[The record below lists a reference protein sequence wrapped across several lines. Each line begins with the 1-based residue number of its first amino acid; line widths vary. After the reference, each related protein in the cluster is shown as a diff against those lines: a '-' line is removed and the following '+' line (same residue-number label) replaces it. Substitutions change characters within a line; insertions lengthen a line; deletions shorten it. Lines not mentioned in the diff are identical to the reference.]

1 MTLFTRG
8 FGRNRTRFT
17 LFSAFFTTRLL
28 RTWFTLAANPVILL
42 TCGGGGFAFFR
53 LLGSALRL
61 NASFRFFQLLARMGN
76 VLFFQFAARVAVQVN
91 ADSAGFHAV
100 QITPAGRVET

>member
-28 RTWFTLAANPVILL
+28 RTRFTLATSAFFLL
-42 TCGGGGFAFFR
+42 ACSRGGFAFFR

-61 NASFRFFQLLARMGN
+61 NASFRFFQLLTRVGN
-76 VLFFQFAARVAVQVN
+76 VLLFQFAARVAVEVN
-91 ADSAGFHAV
+91 ADA
-100 QITPAGRVET
+100 PA